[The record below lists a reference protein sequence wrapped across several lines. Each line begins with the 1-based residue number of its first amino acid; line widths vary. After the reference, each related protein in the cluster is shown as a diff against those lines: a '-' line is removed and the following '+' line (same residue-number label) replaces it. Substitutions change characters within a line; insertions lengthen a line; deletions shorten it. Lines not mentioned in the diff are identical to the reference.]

1 MYAHVLVSDILI
13 VLTCLEKGSP
23 FYYLDVSS
31 NVFSLMS
38 VFVVLADMLFD
49 SNHLSIIVFYAV
61 LAVVLVNRNALMNI
75 ESTLSNQ
82 DWFFPNGKAK
92 QKYD

>member
-1 MYAHVLVSDILI
+1 MYAHVLVSDIHI

-49 SNHLSIIVFYAV
+49 SNHFEYHCFLRSIGCSIGQQECIDEHRKYA
-61 LAVVLVNRNALMNI
+61 
-75 ESTLSNQ
+75 
-82 DWFFPNGKAK
+82 
-92 QKYD
+92 